1 MSQEK
6 DIEQLKK
13 DLQILQTRVGGAE
26 FVIKQLVQ
34 KLHPNEISALENE
47 MKNTINN
54 YGSNSAVTKVMEE
67 GLRLIGK

>member
-6 DIEQLKK
+6 DIEQLKE

-34 KLHPNEISALENE
+34 KLHPNEISALDVLVA
-47 MKNTINN
+47 T
-54 YGSNSAVTKVMEE
+54 
-67 GLRLIGK
+67 